1 MGTDRGMELIDI
13 QIKEAE
19 EKISQIQAEILEWQ
33 NIRRELGNIRLENMR
48 RNLAL
53 QLDSCEK
60 METKPRFPSMSDGI
74 WEVLKGASSPMTT
87 TEIVEALKAI
97 GEDRADIH
105 NVGTALRRAFRAEKV
120 CRTREP
126 GGKTRWALMD
136 FGSPENQ
143 TGT

>member
-13 QIKEAE
+13 QIKTAE
-19 EKISQIQAEILEWQ
+19 KRISQIQAEILEWQ
-33 NIRRELGNIRLENMR
+33 NIKRELGNTR
-48 RNLAL
+48 RDPEL
-53 QLDSCEK
+53 QMDLVEQ

-87 TEIVEALKAI
+87 AEVVGALKAI

-120 CRTREP
+120 CSTKEP
-126 GGKTRWALMD
+126 GGKARWALID
-136 FGSPENQ
+136 FGSLENP
-143 TGT
+143 TDA